1 MRLSNQKLLL
11 LNVFI
16 MAILLAH
23 SVNRDI
29 QLEKM
34 YPGDLRNRVVGARLQ
49 KDGVPPYTYR
59 WKPSDGMR
67 YYDPDSNPALQ
78 TKSDSLPNSITASP
92 FFHELLR
99 PICELPQRSFSIVWL
114 CLQYVFLAVII
125 GIFVSLTDHRLMKW
139 AIVDFSILFTW
150 TEAWKGQIGGGQIYL
165 FNAVVMALTFYCL
178 TKNKKYGFPLA
189 GLFAAAF
196 VLCRP
201 IAIVLFIP
209 FLFYFRQYRM
219 FLITAAGGLI
229 IYMVFVWLS
238 PLETAIYRDYYKSMK
253 MHIALHQ
260 SDNPDAEL
268 RSNTKFELY
277 KQIEGFDM
285 DSAHQQEVSHP
296 IKVYDENGNV
306 FVLYNLLT
314 HKKMPIA
321 WMNGL
326 MVLTLLILSFLFFM
340 TSRKYPIGLERLA
353 LFGFTL
359 YMIVE
364 IFSPVHR
371 HQYNTAQWLPMLLI
385 CFMPLPAGKRL
396 AFSLIFLGLFL
407 NIVNFPWL
415 YMRHTIGECCWILAI
430 GLLVFG
436 HQVGRKHSARSQ

>member
-1 MRLSNQKLLL
+1 MRIFTQKILL
-11 LNVFI
+11 LNIFLL
-16 MAILLAH
+16 AILLAH
-23 SVNRDI
+23 SINRDM

-49 KDGVPPYTYR
+49 MDGIAPYTYR

-78 TKSDSLPNSITASP
+78 TRSDSLPNSITASP

-99 PICELPQRSFSIVWL
+99 PVCDLPQRSFSIFWL
-114 CLQYVFLAVII
+114 WLQYFFLAVII
-125 GIFVSLTDHRLMKW
+125 GIFVSLAGNRLMKW

-150 TEAWKGQIGGGQIYL
+150 TEAWKGQIGGGQLYL
-165 FNAVVMALTFYCL
+165 FNALLMALIFFCL
-178 TKNKKYGFPLA
+178 IKNKKYGLATA

-209 FLFYFRQYRM
+209 FLFYLNKYRL
-219 FLITAAGGLI
+219 FLISSFGALLI
-229 IYMVFVWLS
+229 YTGFVLLS
-238 PLETAIYRDYYKSMK
+238 PMETAIYRDYFKSMK

-260 SDNPDAEL
+260 SDDPDAEL
-268 RSNTKFELY
+268 RSNTKFKLY
-277 KQIEGFDM
+277 KQIEGFDL
-285 DSAHQQEVSHP
+285 DSAQQVELSHP
-296 IKVYDENGNV
+296 IKVFDENGNV

-314 HKKMPIA
+314 HKKIPLN
-321 WMNGL
+321 WLNGL
-326 MVLTLLILSFLFFM
+326 MIFTVLGLSVLFFM
-340 TSRKYPIGLERLA
+340 HGRKSPASLEQLA

-359 YMIVE
+359 YMVVE

-371 HQYNTAQWLPMLLI
+371 HQYNTAQWLPILLI
-385 CFMPLPAGKRL
+385 CFLRPPAGKRL
-396 AFSLIFLGLFL
+396 AFSLLFLGLFL

-430 GLLVFG
+430 GLLVFDRHDVRDQSVRG
-436 HQVGRKHSARSQ
+436 Q